1 MKKSVF
7 RLFHLSILII
17 CFAAFSSNA
26 QTAMTSVST
35 TEQMLNVMAG
45 VFQHKINDRYAL
57 NVQINIQPALESGY
71 VDQKKPARE
80 SWSVAVTPSKKI
92 QLMRGRNDKA
102 VITFYTTEIGLR
114 LMFEGKFN
122 PTTASLQTH
131 GGDPLFLS
139 FPRTKETEQN
149 TEMLGRIQIFKHFF
163 NPTLPDKFV
172 LDVANSRMAHGARAV
187 GLYYYPGLRSAWH
200 LLEKGGKLNKPG
212 DTRSYHQAFIF
223 ISGNGM
229 GKIGDKTVK
238 VKAGESY
245 YVPPG
250 SDNVFWNEENEPLV
264 FIWMGWGNG
273 A

>member
-1 MKKSVF
+1 MNESFF
-7 RLFHLSILII
+7 RFICLSLLVV
-17 CFAAFSSNA
+17 CTAAFDSNA
-26 QTAMTSVST
+26 QTAMASVPT
-35 TEQMLNVMAG
+35 TEQMLNMMAG
-45 VFQHKINDRYAL
+45 VFQHKLENEYAL

-80 SWSVAVTPSKKI
+80 SWSVAVTPGKKI
-92 QLMRGRNDKA
+92 QLSRGVNDKA
-102 VITFYTTEIGLR
+102 TITFYTTEIGLR

-149 TEMLGRIQIFKHFF
+149 TEVLARIQIFKHFF

-172 LDVANSRMAHGARAV
+172 LDVTHSRTAHGARAV

-212 DTRSYHQAFIF
+212 DTRLYHQAFIF
-223 ISGNGM
+223 ISGSGTA
-229 GKIGDKTVK
+229 KIGDETVK

-245 YVPPG
+245 YIPPG
-250 SDNVFWNEENEPLV
+250 ADNVVWTEGNEPLV
-264 FIWMGWGNG
+264 FIWLGWGKG